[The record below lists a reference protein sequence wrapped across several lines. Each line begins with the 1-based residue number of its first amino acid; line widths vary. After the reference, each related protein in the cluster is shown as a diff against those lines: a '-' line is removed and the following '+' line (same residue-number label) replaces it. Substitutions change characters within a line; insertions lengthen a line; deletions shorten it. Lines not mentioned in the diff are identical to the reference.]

1 MPKIEVN
8 ENLFFNLLGKKY
20 DWDTF
25 EKKLTF
31 AKAELDEKPNENEP
45 EDERTIKIELNDT
58 NRPDLWAAGGLA
70 RCLREHEGAK
80 HSDYSK
86 FLSSKGNLKDSG
98 NRLAIVD
105 SNLKNIRPF
114 MVAFVIS
121 GKLIDNAMLIDIMQT
136 QEKLA
141 WNFGRK
147 RKSLSMGVYR
157 AANLK
162 WPVHFVADDPDS
174 VSFVPL
180 QDTKKQTLREIV
192 ENHPKGKEYGWI
204 LKDFDKYP
212 VLHDDSGEIMS
223 MSPIINSATLGQIE
237 VGDKDLMVELTGDN
251 MENLML
257 AANIVACD
265 FYDAGFEIL
274 PVKVHHE
281 YETGF
286 GKDVVIPYYFQST
299 TNAHLSAINKKLGV
313 DLTKAEVLKALEL
326 MGNKVESKDIPT
338 EKENENFV
346 KANKTD
352 VLFTIIPA
360 PYRNDFLHEVDVIED
375 VMIGR
380 GLDTFEPEAPN
391 DFTIGRL
398 LPITNYSRKV
408 KNIMAGLGYQEM
420 IFNYLGSK
428 KSYIDNMG
436 IDGKNV
442 IEIANPMSENYQF
455 VRPSII
461 ASLFEAESQSA
472 NAVYPHKIFEVGK
485 VAFIDPSENTG
496 TKTIQSLGFLTASNN
511 ANFNDAASE
520 VSTLLYYLDHK
531 YEVKETEDPR
541 FILGRQAGILVNG
554 KQVGIFGEIHP
565 QILENWQVGVP
576 CVAGEINLE
585 DLMENEPKEHSDLS
599 KSSQK
604 AGSSEKNQKSENQS
618 QSQPTK
624 SEQSV
629 KSEKSAQKTEPKNE
643 GPKLAENQVE
653 HFNKYIELKV
663 AKVVDIKCN
672 PEGEKLYIETL
683 DDGSGIPRTI
693 QSGLRP
699 YLREDEILGKNVII
713 AANLAPRKMR
723 GVESRGMLLAAD
735 YVEDGKEKVELL
747 TAPWAAPGTQVVLEG
762 CEPCEK
768 PAKIDFDKFAK
779 VEYKIEN
786 YSAIVAGKKIFAD
799 GKAITTEKT
808 KDGEIS

>member
-8 ENLFFNLLGKKY
+8 EKLFFNLLGKKY

-31 AKAELDEKPNENEP
+31 AKAELDEKPNEEEP

-58 NRPDLWAAGGLA
+58 NRPDLWSAGGVA

-86 FLSSKGNLKDSG
+86 FLSSKGNLKDTG
-98 NRLAIVD
+98 NRLAVVD
-105 SNLKNIRPF
+105 ANLKNIRPY

-121 GKLIDNAMLIDIMQT
+121 GKPIDNAMLIDIMQT

-147 RKSLSMGVYR
+147 RKSMSMGVYR
-157 AANLK
+157 AAQLK
-162 WPVHFVADDPDS
+162 WPVHFVADNPDE

-180 QDTKKQTLREIV
+180 QETERQTLREIV
-192 ENHPKGKEYGWI
+192 ANHPKGKEYGWI

-212 VLHDDSGEIMS
+212 VLHDDSGEVMS

-281 YETGF
+281 YDTGF
-286 GKDVVIPYYFQST
+286 GQDVVIPYYFQST
-299 TNAHLSAINKKLGV
+299 TDSKLSAINKKLGV
-313 DLTKAEVLKALEL
+313 DLTKAEVVNALEL
-326 MGNKVESKDIPT
+326 MGNKVEAKDIPT

-352 VLFTIIPA
+352 VLFTVIPA

-380 GLDTFEPEAPN
+380 GLDTFEPTAPN

-485 VAFIDPSENTG
+485 VAFIEPSENSG

-541 FILGRQAGILVNG
+541 FIPGRQAGILVNG

-576 CVAGEINLE
+576 CVAGEIDLE
-585 DLMENEPKEHSDLS
+585 VLMASEPKEHSDLS
-599 KSSQK
+599 QKNSQVKKSEQNANQQNGKSENK
-604 AGSSEKNQKSENQS
+604 SEKKAEQKSETS
-618 QSQPTK
+618 K
-624 SEQSV
+624 F
-629 KSEKSAQKTEPKNE
+629 
-643 GPKLAENQVE
+643 AENQAE

-699 YLREDEILGKNVII
+699 YLKEDEILGKNVII

-723 GVESRGMLLAAD
+723 GVESHGMLLAAD

-762 CEPCEK
+762 SEPCEK
-768 PAKIDFDKFAK
+768 PSKIDFDKFVK

-786 YSAIVAGKKIFAD
+786 YSAIIAGKKIFAD